1 MLCGSTCGAIAGACV
16 SITCLGGSGAVR
28 VSTSESG
35 GASGAGAAADEVSSV
50 IGSSRAPAPSW
61 PDARR
66 VHRVRTGANLPAQ
79 RFGAA
84 SATLAIR
91 TKLAWNR
98 RTRIETGSAGGGLRF
113 LEQKLRRNESISSC
127 LIKLVELWSDLQNYT
142 VSVRDLDG
150 KRLITDRNVDPAPWQ
165 RPFVNVD
172 SPDANAAGVAQYQV
186 TQLLGLVRTSQ
197 NAQGV
202 RRTPF
207 LHQNRFQPSVG
218 CPGADQPAQDRRP
231 EARVEVVDVGFEQY
245 SELADAIGGCGF
257 PASNQHSRQIRPA
270 RRLFTASAGA

>member
-79 RFGAA
+79 RFAAA

-98 RTRIETGSAGGGLRF
+98 RTRIETGRAGGGPGF
-113 LEQKLRRNESISSC
+113 LEQKLRRNESISRC
-127 LIKLVELWSDLQNYT
+127 LIKLVELWSDLQDHT
-142 VSVRDLDG
+142 ISVRDLDG
-150 KRLITDRNVDPAPWQ
+150 KRLTTDRNVDPAPWQ
-165 RPFVNVD
+165 RPLVNVD
-172 SPDANAAGVAQYQV
+172 SPDANAAGVAQNQV
-186 TQLLGLVRTSQ
+186 TQLIGLVRTSQ

-202 RRTPF
+202 RRTTF
-207 LHQNRFQPSVG
+207 FHQNRCQPSVSRPSG
-218 CPGADQPAQDRRP
+218 DQPAQNCRP
-231 EARVEVVDVGFEQY
+231 KARVEVVDIGFEQHGK
-245 SELADAIGGCGF
+245 LADAIGGWGF
-257 PASNQHSRQIRPA
+257 PAANQHSGQIGPA
-270 RRLFTASAGA
+270 RRVLTAGTRA